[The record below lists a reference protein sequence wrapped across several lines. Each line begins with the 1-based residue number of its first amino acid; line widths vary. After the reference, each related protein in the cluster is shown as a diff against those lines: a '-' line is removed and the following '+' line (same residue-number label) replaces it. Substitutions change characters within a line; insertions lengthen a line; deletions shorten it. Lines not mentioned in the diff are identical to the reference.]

1 MPEAALLRAAPNIAA
16 HSSAEWWPR
25 YLWCTMEGR
34 TLVLCTANAGKVSE
48 MRAMM
53 PAGWQVLSLA
63 EAGIR
68 EELPETGPTLEDNAL
83 QKART
88 AHAICGLPCIA
99 DDTGL
104 EVDALGGAPGVYSAR
119 YAGPERDDRANVRK
133 LLQDL
138 SGSAVR
144 SAHFRTVLAWVEVGE
159 EHLFEGRVD
168 GHIIMQEQGAGG
180 FGYDPVFRPEGSER
194 TFAEME
200 RSEKNAISHRGRAM
214 ARFAA
219 WIAGR

>member
-1 MPEAALLRAAPNIAA
+1 
-16 HSSAEWWPR
+16 
-25 YLWCTMEGR
+25 MEGR
-34 TLVLCTANAGKVSE
+34 TLVLCTANAGKVTE

-68 EELPETGPTLEDNAL
+68 EELPETGSTLEENAL

-88 AHAICGLPCIA
+88 AHALCGLPCIA

-133 LLQDL
+133 LLDVL
-138 SGSAVR
+138 SGSVDR
-144 SAHFRTVLAWVEVGE
+144 SAHFRTVIAWVEAGS

-168 GHIIMQEQGAGG
+168 GSITTEENGAGG

-200 RSEKNAISHRGRAM
+200 RGEKNAISHRGRAM
-214 ARFAA
+214 ARFAE
-219 WIAGR
+219 WMKGR

>member
-1 MPEAALLRAAPNIAA
+1 
-16 HSSAEWWPR
+16 
-25 YLWCTMEGR
+25 MEGR
-34 TLVLCTANAGKVSE
+34 TLVLCTANAGKVTE

-68 EELPETGPTLEDNAL
+68 EELPETGSTLEENAL

-88 AHAICGLPCIA
+88 AHALCGLPCIA

-133 LLQDL
+133 LLDVL
-138 SGSAVR
+138 SGSVDR
-144 SAHFRTVLAWVEVGE
+144 RAHFRTVIAWVEAGA

-168 GHIIMQEQGAGG
+168 GSITTEENGAGG
-180 FGYDPVFRPEGSER
+180 FGYDPVFRPEGSEL

-200 RSEKNAISHRGRAM
+200 RGEKNAISHRGRAM
-214 ARFAA
+214 ARFAE
-219 WIAGR
+219 WMKGR